1 MGAHAY
7 TIANI
12 VMQGHQCANAY
23 DRGSSALWVRDAPG
37 RSPRFMSSFASGLVV
52 IALASFSGSWLAHS
66 PAPGP
71 LSAPS
76 PPPVVE
82 VERLPQ
88 LAVSCPP
95 CTPCPAPAAGA
106 SWPTWALV
114 SLVLFGFALGVGS
127 CVCCLGGLAA
137 AAELARRCSSRRH
150 SATPLQL
157 QIPRGRESLPLRW

>member
-1 MGAHAY
+1 
-7 TIANI
+7 
-12 VMQGHQCANAY
+12 
-23 DRGSSALWVRDAPG
+23 
-37 RSPRFMSSFASGLVV
+37 MSNFVSGLVV
-52 IALASFSGSWLAHS
+52 IALASFSGSWLAG
-66 PAPGP
+66 PAPAP
-71 LSAPS
+71 LSV
-76 PPPVVE
+76 PPPAE

-95 CTPCPAPAAGA
+95 CTPCPAPTAGA